1 MALRQDWKE
10 FIELL
15 NSHHVEYV
23 LVGAFAV
30 SYHATPRNTGDID
43 FLIRP
48 TVENAERMLLV
59 LQQFGFGSLGIT
71 VEDLIKPGQF
81 VQLGYVPGRIDLLNQ
96 ISGVETEAIWEH
108 RVHGTLQGLSV
119 AYIGR
124 AELIAN
130 KRATGRGKDIDDLK
144 AMGERL
150 K

>member
-30 SYHATPRNTGDID
+30 SYHAIPRNTGDID

-48 TVENAERMLLV
+48 TVENAERALQV
-59 LQQFGFGSLGIT
+59 LKQFGFSSLGLT
-71 VEDLIKPGQF
+71 VEDLTKPGQF

-96 ISGVETEAIWEH
+96 ISGVETEDVWQN
-108 RVHGTLQGLSV
+108 RVHGTLQGLPV

-124 AELIAN
+124 AELVSN

-144 AMGERL
+144 AMGE
-150 K
+150 KP

>member
-1 MALRQDWKE
+1 
-10 FIELL
+10 
-15 NSHHVEYV
+15 V

>member
-1 MALRQDWKE
+1 
-10 FIELL
+10 
-15 NSHHVEYV
+15 
-23 LVGAFAV
+23 
-30 SYHATPRNTGDID
+30 
-43 FLIRP
+43 
-48 TVENAERMLLV
+48 MLLV